1 MGHCD
6 RYDSLIFGL
15 RRQSE
20 CAPEYSTGVFDL
32 DRRDEH
38 DDHSRLKTDGMG
50 HCDRYDSLIFGLRR
64 QSECAPEYSTGVFD
78 LDRRDEHDDHSRLKS
93 EPIF

>member
-38 DDHSRLKTDGMG
+38 DDHSRLKKEMDFEPFPF
-50 HCDRYDSLIFGLRR
+50 LI
-64 QSECAPEYSTGVFD
+64 
-78 LDRRDEHDDHSRLKS
+78 
-93 EPIF
+93 